1 MHFDNLFVD
10 FHEVKKRISGDTR
23 ATTVATSVEARPTG
37 ATATIRAIRAEQEDN
52 NNIITLVSATIEARL
67 ARTILT
73 RIGATPTKIRTT
85 KTLLL
90 LSRIIPTSQVAIQ
103 IQPPMTKITTPMTR
117 TMRIPITQTWE
128 TPIQMITTLAISMI
142 AIALSKKVDI
152 LRLGFSSKLN

>member
-10 FHEVKKRISGDTR
+10 LHEVKKRISDDTR
-23 ATTVATSVEARPTG
+23 ATTVATSLEARPIAG
-37 ATATIRAIRAEQEDN
+37 VTATIRAIRAEQEGNNN
-52 NNIITLVSATIEARL
+52 NNIVTLMSATIEARL

-117 TMRIPITQTWE
+117 TMRIPITQT
-128 TPIQMITTLAISMI
+128 
-142 AIALSKKVDI
+142 
-152 LRLGFSSKLN
+152 